1 MLYHNKFYYKEF
13 NTLLKLSLCILQ
25 IDYNQKFNFLSIIL
39 KQFNI
44 LLHVRQLKKFKSK
57 VSLYNLNIIMN

>member
-25 IDYNQKFNFLSIIL
+25 IDYNQNFNFLSIIL
-39 KQFNI
+39 KQFDI
-44 LLHVRQLKKFKSK
+44 LLHVRQ
-57 VSLYNLNIIMN
+57 